1 MIQQKQTTV
10 TPILEKIGFNKS
22 VQTTLMQLFFDKI
35 SLLMSVIATMT
46 NAILIYPEQSNHLK
60 IIRINMSH
68 LSSKE
73 FTPANIAVLTV
84 SDTRNEST
92 DTSGGYLVEALKA
105 AGHQL
110 TDKQIV
116 IDDPYKIRA
125 VVSQWIADDKTEV
138 IMITGGTGFT
148 ARDTTPEA
156 VSVLFDKQVEG
167 FGELFR
173 AVSYQEIGSSTIQS
187 RALAGF
193 ANNTVIFCMPGS
205 TGACKTAW
213 TKIIVEQINAQHKPC
228 NFMPHL
234 GAK

>member
-1 MIQQKQTTV
+1 
-10 TPILEKIGFNKS
+10 
-22 VQTTLMQLFFDKI
+22 
-35 SLLMSVIATMT
+35 
-46 NAILIYPEQSNHLK
+46 
-60 IIRINMSH
+60 MSH
-68 LSSKE
+68 LATKE
-73 FTPANIAVLTV
+73 FTAASIAVLTV

-92 DTSGGYLVEALKA
+92 DTSGGYLVEALTES
-105 AGHQL
+105 GHQL
-110 TDKQIV
+110 LEKKIV

-125 VVSQWIADDKTEV
+125 IVSQWIADEKIEV
-138 IMITGGTGFT
+138 VLITGGTGFT

-213 TKIIVEQINAQHKPC
+213 GKIIKDQINSQHKPC